1 MTNEYSDEE
10 LIEEIMYSI
19 EEIGGEVTVIDVD
32 NNIFKLT
39 IEPELQ
45 EHAKLLINDIL
56 RKYKKIQEKEVEQNP
71 FIRIE
76 QMVKKLRG

>member
-1 MTNEYSDEE
+1 MNEYSDEE
-10 LIEEIMYSI
+10 LIEEIVYSI
-19 EEIGGEVTVIDVD
+19 EEIGGEVTVVDVE

-56 RKYKKIQEKEVEQNP
+56 KKYKRIKEREVEQNP

-76 QMVKKLRG
+76 QMVRKLRG